1 MDPKGQREYKMKE
14 GWWTPKILQAGVNP
28 AAKMSYLSQKGKDNS
43 EGGTECPEGR
53 AKVYRELFPGLEA

>member
-1 MDPKGQREYKMKE
+1 MKE

-28 AAKMSYLSQKGKDNS
+28 AAKMSYLSQKGKGNS